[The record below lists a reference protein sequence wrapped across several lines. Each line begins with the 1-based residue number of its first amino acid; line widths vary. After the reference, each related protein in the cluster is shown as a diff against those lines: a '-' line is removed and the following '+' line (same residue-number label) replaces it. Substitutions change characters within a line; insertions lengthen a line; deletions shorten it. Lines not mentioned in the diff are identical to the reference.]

1 MTIGGKVSLFYG
13 ENLSYSRS
21 IARRSIQ
28 DGSMSVRVRS
38 AKEAQ
43 LRLSRNLRSAGKT
56 WVEIAAV
63 FRDEYKVNARV
74 SFRIARGWSQ
84 SEAADRWNE
93 RWPDDPKTFKN
104 FSYWEQWPNKT
115 GYAPSLEVVGR
126 LAELYGCRVSDL
138 LVDAADY
145 RQSDPMHASRGEVR
159 RLPAAIAAY
168 SVEPDND
175 QSTQEMTARQDLATF
190 VNRLQDGDVNELA
203 QMAKGWAHHV
213 DPTIDRRALLLK
225 LSFALTLAAAAPDT
239 LADAP
244 RPDAG
249 PRGGT
254 PDLGGVWRSEYNY
267 YSSGRKQQFSG
278 VHYVVVRQNG
288 PALAAESL
296 QHSTGSELTLNLAL
310 DGLFA
315 TGTWEERTSPT
326 GYYKGAIYRGAIQLL
341 VAPSQ
346 TKMTGKWLGFGQN
359 FGINTGDWQLTLESR
374 STSAAELRKYHL
386 KV

>member
-1 MTIGGKVSLFYG
+1 
-13 ENLSYSRS
+13 
-21 IARRSIQ
+21 
-28 DGSMSVRVRS
+28 MSVRVRS

-43 LRLSRNLRSAGKT
+43 LRLSRDLRSAGKT
-56 WVEIAAV
+56 WAEIAAV

-84 SEAADRWNE
+84 NEAADRWNE
-93 RWPDDPKTFKN
+93 RWPNDPKTFKN

-115 GYAPSLEVVGR
+115 GYAPSLEVLGR

-145 RQSDPMHASRGEVR
+145 RQSDPMYASRGEAR
-159 RLPAAIAAY
+159 RLPAAIAAS
-168 SVEPDND
+168 SVEPDTD
-175 QSTQEMTARQDLATF
+175 QSIQEMTARKDLATF

-249 PRGGT
+249 PRGGVS
-254 PDLGGVWRSEYNY
+254 DLAGIWRSEYNY
-267 YSSGRKQQFSG
+267 YSSGRQQHFTG

-288 PALAAESL
+288 SAVVAESL
-296 QHSTGSELTLNLAL
+296 QHSSGSELALNLAL

-315 TGTWEERTSPT
+315 TGTWEERTSPI
-326 GYYKGAIYRGAIQLL
+326 GYYKGAIYRGAVQLL

-359 FGINTGDWQLTLESR
+359 FGINTGDWQLALESR
-374 STSAAELRKYHL
+374 STSAAALRKYHL

>member
-1 MTIGGKVSLFYG
+1 
-13 ENLSYSRS
+13 
-21 IARRSIQ
+21 
-28 DGSMSVRVRS
+28 MSVRVRS

-43 LRLSRNLRSAGKT
+43 LRLSRDLRNAGKT

-84 SEAADRWNE
+84 NEAADRWNE

-115 GYAPSLEVVGR
+115 GYAPSLEVLGR

-138 LVDAADY
+138 LVDAGDY
-145 RQSDPMHASRGEVR
+145 RQSDSIHASRSEVR
-159 RLPAAIAAY
+159 RLPAAIAA
-168 SVEPDND
+168 SSAEPNND
-175 QSTQEMTARQDLATF
+175 QTTQEMIAQQDLATF
-190 VNRLQDGDVNELA
+190 VNRLHDGDVNELA
-203 QMAKGWAHHV
+203 QMAKRWAHHV

-225 LSFALTLAAAAPDT
+225 LGFALTLAAAAPDT
-239 LADAP
+239 LADVS

-249 PRGGT
+249 PRGGAS
-254 PDLGGVWRSEYNY
+254 DFAGIWRSEYNY
-267 YSSGRKQQFSG
+267 YSSGRQQQFTG
-278 VHYVVVRQNG
+278 VHYVVVRQTSS
-288 PALAAESL
+288 ALVAESL
-296 QHSTGSELTLNLAL
+296 QHSTGSELVLNLAL

-315 TGTWEERTSPT
+315 TGTWEERTSPR

-341 VAPSQ
+341 AAPSQ
-346 TKMTGKWLGFGQN
+346 TKMMGKWFGFGQS

-374 STSAAELRKYHL
+374 NTTATELP
-386 KV
+386 